1 MSGPHRNPDRINTIG
16 VVVVGIC
23 GAVLVYVTIVALEAF
38 YVNDTSEIQTMA
50 DYGGQDTTAKS
61 VRAEQQGHINEYAPN
76 NAVAGS
82 PQTYRIKIDDAMKL
96 VVDGAKVDPS
106 QLIPSLGRS
115 DISTIK
121 PVFGRPKIEVPPATP
136 APGGATPPADGA
148 APPAG
153 AGAAPAAGGGS
164 AAPAPGAPSAEL
176 CQPKECG
183 PKLGMPNRKCP
194 DGSTAGPTDRCLRHL
209 VDGKCGWEVL
219 QCPPAVKQPPTAP
232 TTPTGSA
239 NPKVEPSPVP
249 GAGPVTPPGGKQP
262 AKPPVTPKPPQPT
275 GGSGAGGH
283 AP

>member
-61 VRAEQQGHINEYAPN
+61 VRADQQQHINEYAPN

-82 PQTYRIKIDDAMKL
+82 PQTYRIRIDDAMKR
-96 VVDGAKVDPS
+96 VVDEAKVKPNE
-106 QLIPSLGRS
+106 LIPAVGPS

-121 PVFGRPKIEVPPATP
+121 PVFGRPKIEVPP
-136 APGGATPPADGA
+136 TPPPAGAAPPAGEGSA

-153 AGAAPAAGGGS
+153 AGSAEVAPPGQAPATPAAGAKTEPAPAAGS
-164 AAPAPGAPSAEL
+164 TPA
-176 CQPKECG
+176 
-183 PKLGMPNRKCP
+183 
-194 DGSTAGPTDRCLRHL
+194 
-209 VDGKCGWEVL
+209 
-219 QCPPAVKQPPTAP
+219 
-232 TTPTGSA
+232 
-239 NPKVEPSPVP
+239 
-249 GAGPVTPPGGKQP
+249 TPPGAKPAGKAGATTPAKPPAQP
-262 AKPPVTPKPPQPT
+262 GAVQPKPPVTPKPPQPKAA
-275 GGSGAGGH
+275 GSGSGGH